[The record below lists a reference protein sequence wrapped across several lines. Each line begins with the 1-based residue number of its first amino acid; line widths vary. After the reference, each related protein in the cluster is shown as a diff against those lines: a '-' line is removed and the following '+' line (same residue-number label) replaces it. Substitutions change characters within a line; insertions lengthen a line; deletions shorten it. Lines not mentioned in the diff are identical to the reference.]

1 VLLDVRNLT
10 KEYRKGVRAN
20 DDISMTTDGGEVL
33 GLFGHNGAGKT
44 TLLNQIA
51 GLTRPTSGWIRVD
64 GHDPVADPAAAR
76 RVCSLQP
83 QSQAPLDGITPRQAI
98 EILARIRGAR
108 RRRAR
113 ERAAEL
119 IAALQLEEWADTVG
133 EKLSGGVRRLTAF
146 CMAAAEPGRLVM
158 FDEPTNDVDPV
169 RRRLLWTQIRA
180 LAEAGCA
187 VLLVTHNVVEAER
200 GVDRLLV
207 LDRGRVVAR
216 GTPAQLRARHG
227 DRLRLELQATEPAD
241 AERLANDPAIA
252 GWRAGAATVS
262 GRRVVVPIEAPAA
275 AVALGWAQAQR
286 AAAQIEEFAVT
297 PTSLEDVYLTLVGAD
312 TDDNTDRDQN
322 REGREASDAS
332 LAA

>member
-1 VLLDVRNLT
+1 VLLDVRHLT
-10 KEYRKGVRAN
+10 KEYRRGVRAN
-20 DDISMTTDGGEVL
+20 DDISVTVDSGEVL

-51 GLTRPTSGWIRVD
+51 GLARPTSGSIRID

-83 QSQAPLDGITPRQAI
+83 QSQAPLEGVTPRQAI

-108 RRRAR
+108 RAKAR

-119 IAALQLEEWADTVG
+119 IAALQLEQWADTVG
-133 EKLSGGVRRLTAF
+133 EKLSGGVRRLTTF

-180 LAEAGCA
+180 LAAAGSA
-187 VLLVTHNVVEAER
+187 VLLVTHNVIEAER

-216 GTPAQLRARHG
+216 GTPAQLRAVHG
-227 DRLRLELQATEPAD
+227 DRLRLELQGADNAD
-241 AERLANDPAIA
+241 AERLSADLAGVGWQAGPAV
-252 GWRAGAATVS
+252 VS
-262 GRRVVVPIEAPAA
+262 GRRVVVPIEPAA
-275 AVALGWAQAQR
+275 AGAALGWAQAQR
-286 AAAQIEEFAVT
+286 SAGRIDEFSVT
-297 PTSLEDVYLTLVGAD
+297 PTSLEDVYLTLVG
-312 TDDNTDRDQN
+312 TGESSEQS
-322 REGREASDAS
+322 GQEAGHAE
-332 LAA
+332 LVA